1 MHENKQHVWFRK
13 YCKYVFTVHRMNGIK
28 PHRTHQDF
36 CWGMWHMTGKISL
49 SLKFDCFPLASVLWF
64 RFKDI
69 QTNQSLCKEGVCL
82 ILDKMTERK
91 KSEWHLILLRQRNFC
106 THGELGYKE
115 NLAVHH
121 INIQLTYLHM
131 HTHVHEKSCFCF
143 VKTLFLLRH
152 LSTLIL
158 FRDTLIHTNKQLRS
172 ISNTGHSLPCP

>member
-36 CWGMWHMTGKISL
+36 CWGMWHRWQGKSL
-49 SLKFDCFPLASVLWF
+49 YPDCFPLASVLWF

-131 HTHVHEKSCFCF
+131 RTHTRAWKKLFLFCEDTFSIASFVHTHIVQ
-143 VKTLFLLRH
+143 R
-152 LSTLIL
+152 
-158 FRDTLIHTNKQLRS
+158 HTNKQLRS